1 MRSAISW
8 FGVLILAVTFS
19 WSQQAQAPAQTA
31 RQALMEM
38 FFSKAQGTFIK
49 HLPQAT
55 RAALDKSG
63 ALTTLQQYGAITTGM
78 QAQGQ
83 KIQTFETGPVMFT
96 GEDPKTGQKF
106 DITVE
111 NEKQHGDFDDIILSG
126 RTYKDGA
133 VQRTPF
139 MPQVTFSMKKE
150 GELWTLNE
158 VSVTLHLP
166 LADPDLLKALT
177 EKMKPQPGAQLA
189 MTPHSATMQPAAS
202 QSVMDDNPRVF
213 AGSDEMVVDAMRT
226 ILNAEATYASRY
238 PQTGYACTLSNLDGF
253 GSGEASERQAMLI
266 SSGLASGK
274 KYGFTFVISDCS
286 GSPVMRFHL
295 SASTTGNVFGRK
307 AFCADQSGVIRSSDD
322 GKPAGCLAHGIP
334 LQ

>member
-1 MRSAISW
+1 MAVVIL
-8 FGVLILAVTFS
+8 GVNS
-19 WSQQAQAPAQTA
+19 GWSQQAPQTA

-38 FFSKAQGTFIK
+38 FFSKAAGTFIK

-63 ALTTLQQYGAITTGM
+63 ALTTLQQYSAITTGM

-83 KIQTFETGPVMFT
+83 KIQTFETGPVMFS

-111 NEKQHGDFDDIILSG
+111 NEKQHGEFDDITLSG
-126 RTYKDGA
+126 RTYKDGK

-150 GELWTLNE
+150 ADLWTLNE

-177 EKMKPQPGAQLA
+177 EKMKPQAGPQVTVVPL
-189 MTPHSATMQPAAS
+189 SATVQPAVV
-202 QSVMDDNPRVF
+202 QSIDDSPRTF

-238 PQTGYACTLSNLDGF
+238 PQTGYACFLSNLDGF
-253 GSGEASERQAMLI
+253 GSGEVNEHQAMLI

-274 KYGFTFVISDCS
+274 KYGFVFSISSCV
-286 GSPVMRFHL
+286 GSPVTRFHL
-295 SASTTGNVFGRK
+295 TASTNSFGRK
-307 AFCADQSGVIRSSDD
+307 AFCADQSGVIRSSED
-322 GKPAGCLAHGIP
+322 GKPDNCLAHGVP
-334 LQ
+334 VQ